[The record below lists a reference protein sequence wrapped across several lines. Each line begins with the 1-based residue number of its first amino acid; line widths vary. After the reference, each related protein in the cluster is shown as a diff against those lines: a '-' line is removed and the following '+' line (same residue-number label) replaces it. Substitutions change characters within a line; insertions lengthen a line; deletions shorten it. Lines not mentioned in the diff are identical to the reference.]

1 MGEISMWTWVQASF
15 VLLVVAFMGGAIG
28 WGFGADFT
36 AKRWTKRMAT
46 REEAFQGYFKG
57 YATGPLRWY
66 WWTGRDDSRHDRN
79 EWVVGV
85 VAHNEGEAKSKLDPA
100 RIPLLEKARDKG
112 VKEVAIHVLVAH
124 SREDIHVRTI

>member
-1 MGEISMWTWVQASF
+1 MGEISLWTWVQASF

-36 AKRWTKRMAT
+36 AKRWTKRLAT
-46 REEAFQGYFKG
+46 REEAFRHAFKG
-57 YATGPLRWY
+57 YGGPLRWY

-85 VAHNEGEAKSKLDPA
+85 VAGNEREAKSKLDPA
-100 RIPLLEKARDKG
+100 RIPLLDKARAKG
-112 VKEVAIHVLVAH
+112 VKEVGLHVLVAH
-124 SREDIHVRTI
+124 SREDIHVLTI